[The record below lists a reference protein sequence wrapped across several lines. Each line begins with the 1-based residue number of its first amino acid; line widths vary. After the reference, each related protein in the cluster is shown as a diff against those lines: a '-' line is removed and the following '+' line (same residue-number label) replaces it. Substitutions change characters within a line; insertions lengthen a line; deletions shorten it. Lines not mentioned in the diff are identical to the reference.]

1 MILKGSQRG
10 NAAQLARHLLNLREN
25 EHVEL
30 HELRG
35 FSSAGSR
42 EYAFRTSPMRKPER
56 DWPCCRSIRTIHTEA
71 TRQIALHD
79 LRKMKLNCC

>member
-10 NAAQLARHLLNLREN
+10 NAAKLAAHLMNVRDN

-35 FSSAGSR
+35 FMNEEDLHEALR
-42 EYAFRTSPMRKPER
+42 EAEAIAKGCAEFQRE
-56 DWPCCRSIRTIHTEA
+56 IRYILTA
-71 TRQIALHD
+71 TA
-79 LRKMKLNCC
+79 